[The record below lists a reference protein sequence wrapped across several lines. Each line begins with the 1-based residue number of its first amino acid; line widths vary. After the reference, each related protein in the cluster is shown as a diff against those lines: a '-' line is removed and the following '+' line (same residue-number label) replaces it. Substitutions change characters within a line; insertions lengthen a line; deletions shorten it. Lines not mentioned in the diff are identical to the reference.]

1 MGEPVAVLF
10 LLYPH
15 PLSISQWERGWGEEE
30 EKDIMLT
37 IHTPLF
43 EAQDIRLGPIDHEKD
58 PEVESKWTHDSEF
71 MRLMELKPVRP
82 LVPAMVKKQYE
93 ALEKEIE
100 EDKNLY
106 YFTIRAREDD
116 RLLGKAVLEW
126 IDWSNGNGY
135 LRLGIGSGTDRGHGL
150 GTQALGLLLRFA
162 FAELNLFRV
171 TIVIPE
177 YNQAAIAL
185 VRKFGFIEE
194 VRRRKAILRDDGVW
208 DLVIFG
214 LLRSEWT
221 EQANIRPERSASV
234 VEG

>member
-1 MGEPVAVLF
+1 ML
-10 LLYPH
+10 
-15 PLSISQWERGWGEEE
+15 
-30 EKDIMLT
+30 DIQ
-37 IHTPLF
+37 TPLF

-82 LVPAMVKKQYE
+82 LAPAMVKKQYE

-100 EDKNLY
+100 EAKNLF
-106 YFTIRAREDD
+106 YFTIRARQDD

-135 LRLGIGSGTDRGHGL
+135 LRLGIGSGQDRGQGL

-162 FAELNLFRV
+162 FAELSLFRV

-177 YNQAAIAL
+177 YCRAGIAL
-185 VRKFGFIEE
+185 VRKFGFVEE
-194 VRRRKAILRDDGVW
+194 VRRRKALLRDGQEF
-208 DLVIFG
+208 DLLAFG
-214 LLRSEWT
+214 LLRSEWVDT
-221 EQANIRPERSASV
+221 SV
-234 VEG
+234 LSEAQQSRRMQSKGE